1 MRWQRIVHVW
11 QNGRFNGRSFWR
23 APSVTAL
30 DDDGQPAPL
39 FGSGALLGTVMGML
53 IPRWRTRYAW
63 TVQPRMS
70 VAPDPVPVGAVII
83 GRGR

>member
-1 MRWQRIVHVW
+1 MRWQRIVHVS

-23 APSVTAL
+23 DPSVTTL
-30 DDDGQPAPL
+30 DADGQPAPL
-39 FGSGALLGTVMGML
+39 FGSGALLGTVMEML
-53 IPRWRTRYAW
+53 IPRRRTRYAW

-83 GRGR
+83 GGGR